1 MLQWISNSAID
12 RQKWDA
18 CINKCEWGKVY
29 ALSWYLDFLTENSWE
44 ALILGDYEN
53 IMPVPFRKKIGIKY
67 AYRPNFCQ
75 QLGVFSAA
83 SNLPKTILNDF
94 LKELASRFRHLH
106 YPFNHSNI
114 FENGL
119 PVKLQKRTNLILNLG
134 KPYEN
139 LYQSYSGN
147 LKKNLKTAE
156 NAELFFKDNIP
167 TELVISLYKNAWQ
180 SLNKIPEQDYSNFK
194 ALIDF
199 AEKQGIAETIGVY
212 KNETLLASC
221 IVLKFKNRLYYPFSS
236 ISLEG
241 RKYAATA
248 FLIDRII
255 NRDSNSD
262 YCLDFEGSDIESVKS
277 FYEKFGPEKE
287 YYYQL
292 DKVFPFF
299 NKVAVILKRFIPFN
313 H

>member
-1 MLQWISNSAID
+1 M
-12 RQKWDA
+12 
-18 CINKCEWGKVY
+18 
-29 ALSWYLDFLTENSWE
+29 
-44 ALILGDYEN
+44 
-53 IMPVPFRKKIGIKY
+53 
-67 AYRPNFCQ
+67 
-75 QLGVFSAA
+75 
-83 SNLPKTILNDF
+83 
-94 LKELASRFRHLH
+94 
-106 YPFNHSNI
+106 
-114 FENGL
+114 

-156 NAELFFKDNIP
+156 NAELFIKDNIP

-194 ALIDF
+194 TLVDF
-199 AEKQGIAETIGVY
+199 AEKQGIAKKIGIY

-221 IVLKFKNRLYYPFSS
+221 IVLKFKNRIYYPFSS

-241 RKYAATA
+241 RKFAATA
-248 FLIDRII
+248 
-255 NRDSNSD
+255 SNNF
-262 YCLDFEGSDIESVKS
+262 LDFEGSDIESVKS

-299 NKVAVILKRFIPFN
+299 NKVAGILKRFIPCN
-313 H
+313 R